1 MTQVRIAD
9 LLASSPVDP
18 TAHLDPDR
26 VRHYAELPG
35 DPPPV
40 VAFRTEQGLILAD
53 GYHRV
58 AAAQARGLDSIE
70 AEIRHGSAHD
80 ALRYAVTIGSDPAV
94 SGATTSLLGPALPL
108 PRRLRQLAN
117 ETGGRPERASPT
129 GRAGGHR
136 RQASS
141 YVVLAGR
148 APDVPYASVGSGRC
162 TCCRPSAY

>member
-9 LLASSPVDP
+9 LLASSPVDA
-18 TAHLDPDR
+18 TAHLDSDR

-40 VAFRTEQGLILAD
+40 VAFSTEQGLILAD

-80 ALRYAVTIGSDPAV
+80 ALRYAVTIGAEQRGLSPEEV
-94 SGATTSLLGPALPL
+94 M
-108 PRRLRQLAN
+108 RRLRQ
-117 ETGGRPERASPT
+117 R
-129 GRAGGHR
+129 
-136 RQASS
+136 SS
-141 YVVLAGR
+141 SQWGN
-148 APDVPYASVGSGRC
+148 D
-162 TCCRPSAY
+162 

>member
-80 ALRYAVTIGSDPAV
+80 ALRYAVTIGAEQRGLSPEEV
-94 SGATTSLLGPALPL
+94 M
-108 PRRLRQLAN
+108 RRLRQLAN

>member
-26 VRHYAELPG
+26 VRHYADRL
-35 DPPPV
+35 DDLPPV

-58 AAAQARGLDSIE
+58 AAAQARGLDTIE

-80 ALRYAVTIGSDPAV
+80 ALRYAATIAAEQRGLSQEAIM
-94 SGATTSLLGPALPL
+94 
-108 PRRLRQLAN
+108 RRLRQRS
-117 ETGGRPERASPT
+117 GGRW
-129 GRAGGHR
+129 GQG
-136 RQASS
+136 
-141 YVVLAGR
+141 
-148 APDVPYASVGSGRC
+148 
-162 TCCRPSAY
+162 

>member
-9 LLASSPVDP
+9 LLPSSPVDP

-35 DPPPV
+35 ELPPV
-40 VAFRTEQGLILAD
+40 VAFRTEQELILAD

-80 ALRYAVTIGSDPAV
+80 ALRYAATIGAKQRGV
-94 SGATTSLLGPALPL
+94 SQQEVL
-108 PRRLRQLAN
+108 RRLRQRSDDRW
-117 ETGGRPERASPT
+117 GQS
-129 GRAGGHR
+129 
-136 RQASS
+136 
-141 YVVLAGR
+141 
-148 APDVPYASVGSGRC
+148 
-162 TCCRPSAY
+162 